1 MLANHNIVKFKHE
14 NAIYTLKITNDSSKA
29 VVADPQN
36 SKQQRGC
43 YSEVTRCIATQQPC
57 D

>member
-1 MLANHNIVKFKHE
+1 MLANHNIVKFK

-36 SKQQRGC
+36 SKQQVGC
-43 YSEVTRCIATQQPC
+43 YSEITRRIATQQPC